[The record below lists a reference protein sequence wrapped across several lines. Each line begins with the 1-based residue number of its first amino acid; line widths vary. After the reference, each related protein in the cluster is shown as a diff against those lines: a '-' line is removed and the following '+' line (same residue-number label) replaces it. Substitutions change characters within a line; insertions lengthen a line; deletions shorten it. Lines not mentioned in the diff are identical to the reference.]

1 MATIREDVVE
11 GVVVELVRG
20 GALPVADELVALL
33 VEEAV
38 VQLGVLEVGERL
50 RAADEELELAP
61 LAPRL
66 GATLPKLRASQRF
79 DSASGPIPGNG
90 NKHVYGFRSVGVSSS
105 VGAVSG

>member
-1 MATIREDVVE
+1 MEVSTAYVKTMATIREDVVE

-66 GATLPKLRASQRF
+66 GATLPKLRASQS
-79 DSASGPIPGNG
+79 DTTAGLGLI
-90 NKHVYGFRSVGVSSS
+90 FRDFS
-105 VGAVSG
+105 